1 MIGDVSTAFLHAPL
15 PPERKF
21 YLIPPATE
29 HAGGELWR
37 LRKALYGLR
46 ESPRWFQLHLARV
59 AEAHGW
65 KRLLTDPQLFLHRA
79 TES

>member
-29 HAGGELWR
+29 HVGGELWH

-46 ESPRWFQLHLARV
+46 ESPRWFQEHLARV

-65 KRLLTDPQLFLHRA
+65 VRLLTDPQLFIHPA
-79 TES
+79 TLS